1 MRIPQSKTYY
11 LLLTTLHPFFLCRIC
26 YYSSTET
33 SKSRWPSL
41 FGLECQ
47 TINVQFET
55 LFYQHQPPLPC
66 PMPTT
71 QKPTGLISPQQP
83 MLILI
88 AAWGEVGGAG
98 VPLTPQPLMIIIFH
112 NLLLMFFPS
121 QCNDAYYN
129 SWLEQINFQCS
140 FQVNVMN
147 NDGGP
152 YNCLGSS

>member
-1 MRIPQSKTYY
+1 
-11 LLLTTLHPFFLCRIC
+11 
-26 YYSSTET
+26 
-33 SKSRWPSL
+33 
-41 FGLECQ
+41 
-47 TINVQFET
+47 
-55 LFYQHQPPLPC
+55 
-66 PMPTT
+66 MPTT

-98 VPLTPQPLMIIIFH
+98 VPLTPQPLIIFH

-121 QCNDAYYN
+121 QCNAAYYN

-140 FQVNVMN
+140 FQLNVMN
-147 NDGGP
+147 NGGDP